1 MHLKREYKNVLV
13 IVIAQAIVG
22 AQLPIAVTIMGLAG
36 QNLASNLCWATL
48 PISLMVFGSMTTA
61 PWLGIVMQKFG
72 RRIGFWCGCIGG
84 LIGGGIGYYALYISS
99 FELFLVGAYFTGI
112 YMSTNGFLRFAAADT
127 ASPEFRPKAVSYA
140 LAGGLFAA
148 IIGPQLVKVTYEVGA
163 QQYMGTYVAVMVVNL
178 LGFIIFTFLD
188 IPKIEK
194 DTQQVVVEKS
204 YFDFLKNP
212 TILVAIICGSVS
224 YALMNLV
231 MTSTPLAVVG
241 TGHSHNSAANIVS
254 AHVLA
259 MFIPSFFTG
268 HLIARFGAERI
279 VSCGL
284 AILTFSGVVGLM
296 GIDLGHF
303 YLALILLGLG
313 WNFGFIGAT
322 NILLTAHKPHE
333 RGKVQGLN
341 DFLVFGSVTIASLT
355 SGTLM
360 NCTGG
365 TAQEGWSAVNWAM
378 VPFLLLA
385 AGSLIWLQSHKKKSR
400 LVESNPNLRTK

>member
-1 MHLKREYKNVLV
+1 MITGKQLPREYSNVFVLV
-13 IVIAQAIVG
+13 FAQAIVG
-22 AQLPIAVTIMGLAG
+22 AQMPIAITIMGLAG
-36 QNLASNLCWATL
+36 QNLAANLCWATL
-48 PISLMVFGSMTTA
+48 PISVMVFGSMTTA
-61 PWLGIVMQKFG
+61 PWLGKVMQRFG
-72 RRIGFWCGCIGG
+72 RKIGFWCGCLGG
-84 LIGGGIGYYALYISS
+84 LAGGIIGFCALYIAS

-127 ASPEFRPKAVSYA
+127 ASPEFRPKAVSYV

-148 IIGPQLVKVTYEVGA
+148 IIGPQLVKITYDVGP
-163 QQYMGTYVAVMVVNL
+163 QQYMGTYIAVMVVNL

-194 DTQQVVVEKS
+194 DPKQVLVEKS
-204 YFDFLKNP
+204 YLSFLKNP
-212 TILVAIICGSVS
+212 TILVAIICASVS
-224 YALMNLV
+224 YSLMNLV

-241 TGHSHNSAANIVS
+241 NGHTHHNAANIVS

-268 HLIARFGAERI
+268 HLIAKFGSVKI

-284 AILTFSGVVGLM
+284 VLLSIAGLTGLM
-296 GIDLGHF
+296 GINLGNF
-303 YLALILLGLG
+303 YAALILLGLG

-322 NILLTAHKPHE
+322 SLLLSAHKPHE

-360 NCTGG
+360 NCIGG
-365 TAQEGWSAVNWAM
+365 SAQQGWFAVNWAM
-378 VPFLLLA
+378 IPFLLLA
-385 AGSLIWLQSHKKKSR
+385 AGSIIWLQFIQKNGKV
-400 LVESNPNLRTK
+400 VESP

>member
-1 MHLKREYKNVLV
+1 MQLRREYKNVLV
-13 IVIAQAIVG
+13 LVIAQAIVG
-22 AQLPIAVTIMGLAG
+22 AQLPIAVTIMGLIG

-61 PWLGIVMQKFG
+61 PWLGLVMQKFG
-72 RRIGFWCGCIGG
+72 RRVGFWCGCFGG
-84 LIGGGIGYYALYISS
+84 LTGGAIGLFALSISS

-148 IIGPQLVKVTYEVGA
+148 ILGPQLVNFTYEMGA
-163 QQYMGTYVAVMVVNL
+163 QQYMGTYFAVMILNS
-178 LGFIIFTFLD
+178 LGFVIFNFLD
-188 IPKIEK
+188 IPK
-194 DTQQVVVEKS
+194 VEKGKENTFVDKS
-204 YFDFLKNP
+204 YLDFLKNP

-241 TGHSHNSAANIVS
+241 MGHSHYSASNIVS

-268 HLIARFGAERI
+268 HLIARYGAERI
-279 VSCGL
+279 VSYGL
-284 AILTFSGVVGLM
+284 LLLTFSGAVGLM
-296 GIDLGHF
+296 GIELGHF
-303 YLALILLGLG
+303 YVALILLGLG

-322 NILLTAHKPHE
+322 NLLLTAHKSHE

-341 DFLVFGSVTIASLT
+341 DFLVFGSVTLASLT

-365 TAQEGWSAVNWAM
+365 SAQAGWSLVNWAM
-378 VPFLLLA
+378 VPFLILA
-385 AGSLIWLQSHKKKSR
+385 AGSLGWLYFHKKNRKES
-400 LVESNPNLRTK
+400 VERVF

>member
-1 MHLKREYKNVLV
+1 MAAGKQLPREYRNVFVLV
-13 IVIAQAIVG
+13 VAQAIVG
-22 AQLPIAVTIMGLAG
+22 AQMPIAITIMGLAG
-36 QNLASNLCWATL
+36 QKLAANPCWATL
-48 PISLMVFGSMTTA
+48 PISVMVFGSMTTA
-61 PWLGIVMQKFG
+61 PWLGQVMQRFG
-72 RRIGFWCGCIGG
+72 RKIGFWCGCLGGLVGG
-84 LIGGGIGYYALYISS
+84 LIGFYALYIAS

-127 ASPEFRPKAVSYA
+127 ASPEFRPKAVSYV

-148 IIGPQLVKVTYEVGA
+148 IIGPQLVKFTYDVGP

-194 DTQQVVVEKS
+194 GTKRVIVEKS
-204 YFDFLKNP
+204 YLDFLKNP
-212 TILVAIICGSVS
+212 TILVAIICASVS
-224 YALMNLV
+224 YSLMNLV

-241 TGHSHNSAANIVS
+241 TGHTHHNAANIVS

-268 HLIARFGAERI
+268 HLIARFGSVKI

-284 AILTFSGVVGLM
+284 VLLTIAGLFGLM
-296 GIDLGHF
+296 GINLENF
-303 YLALILLGLG
+303 YAALILLGLG

-322 NILLTAHKPHE
+322 SLLLTAHKPHE

-360 NCTGG
+360 NCIGG
-365 TAQEGWSAVNWAM
+365 SAQQGWFAVNWAM
-378 VPFLLLA
+378 IPFLLLA
-385 AGSLIWLQSHKKKSR
+385 AGSLIWLQFIQKNRK
-400 LVESNPNLRTK
+400 VIESS

>member
-1 MHLKREYKNVLV
+1 MTVGKQLPREYRNVFVL
-13 IVIAQAIVG
+13 VIAQAIVG
-22 AQLPIAVTIMGLAG
+22 AQMPIAITIMGLAG
-36 QNLASNLCWATL
+36 QKLASNPCWATL
-48 PISLMVFGSMTTA
+48 PISVMVFGSMTTA
-61 PWLGIVMQKFG
+61 PWLGQVMQRLG
-72 RRIGFWCGCIGG
+72 RKIGFWCGCLGG
-84 LIGGGIGYYALYISS
+84 LAGGITGFYALYIAS

-127 ASPEFRPKAVSYA
+127 ASPEFRPKAVSYV

-148 IIGPQLVKVTYEVGA
+148 IIGPQLVKLTYDVGP

-194 DTQQVVVEKS
+194 DAKQVIVEKS
-204 YFDFLKNP
+204 YLDFLKNP
-212 TILVAIICGSVS
+212 TILVAIICASVS
-224 YALMNLV
+224 YSLMNLV

-241 TGHSHNSAANIVS
+241 TGHTHHNAANIVS

-268 HLIARFGAERI
+268 HLIAKFGSVKI

-284 AILTFSGVVGLM
+284 VLLTIAGLSGLM
-296 GIDLGHF
+296 GINLENF
-303 YLALILLGLG
+303 YASLILLGLG

-322 NILLTAHKPHE
+322 SLLLSAHKPHE

-360 NCTGG
+360 NCIGG
-365 TAQEGWSAVNWAM
+365 SAQQGWFAVNWAM
-378 VPFLLLA
+378 IPFLLLA
-385 AGSLIWLQSHKKKSR
+385 AGSLIWLQFNQKNR
-400 LVESNPNLRTK
+400 NVVEGP